1 MDRITKALKKL
12 LPEDQ
17 MSDVAQAVQ
26 AMLDEAK
33 GELDTEFNAKL
44 EEAYEQAE
52 GEIKS
57 TENVAEQGYQQA
69 YEIINDLQNRL
80 ENQREEFE
88 SALEEGFEEAYQ
100 MLQGEKS
107 KNDNVEVELY
117 EEFDN
122 KLKEMKEFMVDKVD
136 QFLQLQSEEIYESAK
151 KEILT
156 DPRMLEHKVAL
167 DKIIGVTSNYLSDED
182 YSSATSSQL
191 EEAHKYLEEMKGQM
205 RVLEA
210 RNVRVSTH
218 NSKLNEQI
226 REANQVISE
235 ATQTAVKEDK
245 KDRTENAKKA
255 RGRGH
260 RVADDSQIVSE
271 YNNSSTETGEV
282 VSEDVSPEMNDM
294 LVLSGLKS
302 SED

>member
-1 MDRITKALKKL
+1 MDRITEALTKL

-17 MSDVAQAVQ
+17 VNDVAQAVQ
-26 AMLDEAK
+26 AMLSEAK
-33 GELDTEFNAKL
+33 EELDTEFNTKL
-44 EEAYEQAE
+44 EEAFEQAQ

-57 TENVAEQGYQQA
+57 AEEIAEQGYQQA

-80 ENQREEFE
+80 ETQREEFE
-88 SALEEGFEEAYQ
+88 NSLEEGYEEAYQ

-107 KNDNVEVELY
+107 KNDNIEVELY

-136 QFLQLQSEEIYESAK
+136 QFLQLQNEEIYESAK
-151 KEILT
+151 KDILT

-182 YSSATSSQL
+182 YSNATSSQL
-191 EEAHKYLEEMKGQM
+191 EEAHKSLEEMKGQM

-210 RNVRVSTH
+210 RNVRVSTQ
-218 NSKLNEQI
+218 NSKLNEQV

-235 ATQTAVKEDK
+235 ATQTAAEEDK
-245 KDRTENAKKA
+245 KDRTESAKKA
-255 RGRGH
+255 SGRGH

-271 YNNSSTETGEV
+271 YNNSSTETDEV
-282 VSEDVSPEMNDM
+282 VSEDISPEMNDI